1 MPWQAWQTSLTRGS
15 AALGSAASQ
24 MAAEHI
30 AHNASSNRR
39 TALIIGLLFAGGP
52 GGGAGVISRE
62 VGDILVRQRS
72 RNGAHRR
79 MAASPASVFLQRL
92 GEVRLVLAAEL
103 GHLVNLGKRR
113 PPTRYAGAADAH
125 LPLRRAGSR
134 VAR

>member
-1 MPWQAWQTSLTRGS
+1 MPWQACQTPLTRGS

-30 AHNASSNRR
+30 AHSASSNWR
-39 TALIIGLLFAGGP
+39 TVLIIGLLLAGGP
-52 GGGAGVISRE
+52 GGGAGVIGRE

-113 PPTRYAGAADAH
+113 PPARNAVAAGAH
-125 LPLRRAGSR
+125 LRLLRAGCR